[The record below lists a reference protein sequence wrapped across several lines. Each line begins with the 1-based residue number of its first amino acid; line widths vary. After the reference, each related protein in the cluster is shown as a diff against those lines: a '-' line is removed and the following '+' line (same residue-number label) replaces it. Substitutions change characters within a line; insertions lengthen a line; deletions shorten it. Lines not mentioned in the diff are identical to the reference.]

1 MRRSIAVL
9 ALAMGMLAGLFGPAQ
24 ADSTTVQGTS
34 VIDKMF
40 VNNGTSAVVVKVFG
54 PGGKANVRWVNIR
67 LRGYDGVTYV
77 AQGGWY
83 PGEVWAKSLSRG
95 TNSVACGGFT
105 LTYNSTYD
113 FWRFYIPRTCL
124 GRLTNRI
131 KVRAELVTPTSAT
144 PGAAGPTAWLLRG

>member
-9 ALAMGMLAGLFGPAQ
+9 ALTMGMIAGLFGPAQ

-77 AQGGWY
+77 AQGAWY
-83 PGEVWAKSLSRG
+83 GETWAKSISRG
-95 TNSVACGGFT
+95 QSSVACGGFT
-105 LTYNSTYD
+105 LTYNSTYH

-131 KVRAELVTPTSAT
+131 KVRAELITPASAI
-144 PGAAGPTAWLLRG
+144 PGAAGPTIWLSRG